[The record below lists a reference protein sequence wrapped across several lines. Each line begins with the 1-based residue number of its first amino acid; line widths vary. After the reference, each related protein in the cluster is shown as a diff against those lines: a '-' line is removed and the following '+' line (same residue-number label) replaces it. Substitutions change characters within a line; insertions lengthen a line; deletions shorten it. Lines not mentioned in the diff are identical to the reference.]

1 MENMEERVTNRGKYK
16 KVWYVLLHIPCIYY
30 INKNV
35 DILLAGKINFNEK
48 KLLELKSSLFND

>member
-1 MENMEERVTNRGKYK
+1 MENMKERVTNRGKYK

-30 INKNV
+30 TNKNV

-48 KLLELKSSLFND
+48 KITRVKKFTF

>member
-1 MENMEERVTNRGKYK
+1 M
-16 KVWYVLLHIPCIYY
+16 LLHIPCIYY